1 MQIERL
7 FPFAKSID
15 VRTSELLC
23 VVMEAHVCSATNNP
37 NASTAAAV
45 NSYGGS
51 RSINQAICSAIL
63 ATGQVHG
70 PVTDARLLLEQV
82 YEGKDPNDMV
92 DVYLSNGLKV
102 PGFGNSF
109 FRDEIDPCWHAPV
122 QFLASEFPAVW
133 KTVETIQESLFK
145 KTGKWLFPNAAMF
158 TGAAAML
165 AGFPIGTEPALFI
178 VPRVG
183 AWVQASI
190 K

>member
-23 VVMEAHVCSATNNP
+23 AVMEAHVCSATNNP

-45 NSYGGS
+45 NSYCGS

-82 YEGKDPNDMV
+82 CEGKDPSDMV

-109 FRDEIDPCWHAPV
+109 FKQEIDPCWLSVAD
-122 QFLASEFPAVW
+122 FLI
-133 KTVETIQESLFK
+133 VEYPQVTDSIQKLQAALSAKGLELQ
-145 KTGKWLFPNAAMF
+145 PNAAMF

-165 AGFPIGTEPALFI
+165 AGFPIGTEPAMFI
-178 VPRVG
+178 VPRIG